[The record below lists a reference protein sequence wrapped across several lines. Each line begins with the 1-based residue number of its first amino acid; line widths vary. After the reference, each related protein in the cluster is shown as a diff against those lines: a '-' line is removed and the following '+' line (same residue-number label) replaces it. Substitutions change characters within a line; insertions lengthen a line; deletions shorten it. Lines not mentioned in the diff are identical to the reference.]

1 MWEGVKG
8 QEEEERLR
16 EDRKAKDGGER
27 FKEVK
32 SMGLGGYLNMGRREI
47 RMVSSLWHI

>member
-8 QEEEERLR
+8 QEGEERLR
-16 EDRKAKDGGER
+16 EDRKEKDGGET

-32 SMGLGGYLNMGRREI
+32 CMGLGGYLNMGKREI
-47 RMVSSLWHI
+47 RRVSSLWHI

>member
-1 MWEGVKG
+1 MWEGVKR
-8 QEEEERLR
+8 QEGEERLR
-16 EDRKAKDGGER
+16 EDRKAKDSGER